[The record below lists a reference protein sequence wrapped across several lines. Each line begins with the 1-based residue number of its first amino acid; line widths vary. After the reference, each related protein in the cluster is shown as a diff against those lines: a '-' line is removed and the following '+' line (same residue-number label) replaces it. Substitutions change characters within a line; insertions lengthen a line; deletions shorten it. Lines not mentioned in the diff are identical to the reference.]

1 MDRRTFVVVAA
12 IVGTFL
18 LVQVGALALVE
29 PFKSAGFQATENPSD
44 PTNSFVYIGGILVA
58 TAVMLA
64 AFRYGVDG
72 LIRGLVV
79 FAAGYITFFV
89 FSVLVPPVVSV
100 WGFNLPAGVLSL
112 LVVVGLYVY
121 PEWYVI
127 DVAGV
132 VMGMGAAGLFGIS
145 FGVLPAVLLL
155 TVLAVYDAI
164 SVYGTE
170 HMLTL
175 ASGVM
180 DLKLPVVLVFPL
192 TLSYSF
198 LDSDPPASVDSGDEE
213 EGAATAPDGGEAS
226 GARRTS
232 SEQSSDG
239 GEASDDRRDGD
250 DDADP
255 GKDAG
260 AEHTEH
266 ADVPESAFER
276 DAFFIGLGDAVMPA
290 VLVASAGFFAP
301 GGVDALVSGLALTLP
316 ALTAMVGTVL
326 GLLVLMYQVAKGQA
340 HAGLP
345 LLNGGAIAG
354 YLGGSLVAGVPVV
367 TALGLAPYI

>member
-1 MDRRTFVVVAA
+1 MDMDRRTFVVVAA

-44 PTNSFVYIGGILVA
+44 PTNSLVYIGGILVA

-89 FSVLVPPVVSV
+89 FSVLVPPVVSA

-198 LDSDPPASVDSGDEE
+198 LDSDPPASVGGEPEDDADGTE
-213 EGAATAPDGGEAS
+213 TAPDGGEPS
-226 GARRTS
+226 GARR
-232 SEQSSDG
+232 
-239 GEASDDRRDGD
+239 DGD
-250 DDADP
+250 EDADAGEDVDVEHTDDA
-255 GKDAG
+255 
-260 AEHTEH
+260 
-266 ADVPESAFER
+266 PESAFER

-367 TALGLAPYI
+367 TALGLAPYL

>member
-12 IVGTFL
+12 IVGVFL

-29 PFKSAGFQATENPSD
+29 PFQSAGYQATENPAD
-44 PTNSFVYIGGILVA
+44 PANSFVYIVGILVA

-64 AFRYGVDG
+64 AFRFGVDG

-79 FAAGYITFFV
+79 LAAGYITFFV
-89 FSVLVPPVVSV
+89 FSVLVPPVVAV
-100 WGFNLPAGVLSL
+100 WGFNVPAGVLSL
-112 LVVVGLYVY
+112 VVVVGLYVH

-127 DVAGV
+127 DAAGV

-145 FGVLPAVLLL
+145 FGVLPALLL
-155 TVLAVYDAI
+155 LAVLAVYDAI

-180 DLKLPVVLVFPL
+180 DLRLPVVLVFPL

-198 LDSDPPASVDSGDEE
+198 LDSEPPASVDPDGAEE
-213 EGAATAPDGGEAS
+213 EGEESASTVPDGGDRGRDDTDGDERGDPAD
-226 GARRTS
+226 G
-232 SEQSSDG
+232 SE
-239 GEASDDRRDGD
+239 GEA
-250 DDADP
+250 
-255 GKDAG
+255 
-260 AEHTEH
+260 
-266 ADVPESAFER
+266 PESAFER

-354 YLGGSLVAGVPVV
+354 YLGGSLAAGVPLV
-367 TALGLAPYI
+367 TALGLAPYL

>member
-1 MDRRTFVVVAA
+1 
-12 IVGTFL
+12 
-18 LVQVGALALVE
+18 
-29 PFKSAGFQATENPSD
+29 
-44 PTNSFVYIGGILVA
+44 
-58 TAVMLA
+58 
-64 AFRYGVDG
+64 
-72 LIRGLVV
+72 
-79 FAAGYITFFV
+79 
-89 FSVLVPPVVSV
+89 
-100 WGFNLPAGVLSL
+100 
-112 LVVVGLYVY
+112 
-121 PEWYVI
+121 
-127 DVAGV
+127 
-132 VMGMGAAGLFGIS
+132 
-145 FGVLPAVLLL
+145 
-155 TVLAVYDAI
+155 
-164 SVYGTE
+164 
-170 HMLTL
+170 
-175 ASGVM
+175 M

-213 EGAATAPDGGEAS
+213 EGATTAPDGGEHGPEAQP
-226 GARRTS
+226 GN
-232 SEQSSDG
+232 EDGDG
-239 GEASDDRRDGD
+239 GAGAAA
-250 DDADP
+250 DADE
-255 GKDAG
+255 A
-260 AEHTEH
+260 
-266 ADVPESAFER
+266 PESAFER

>member
-29 PFKSAGFQATENPSD
+29 PFKSAGFQATEDPSD
-44 PTNSFVYIGGILVA
+44 PTNSLVYVVGILVA
-58 TAVMLA
+58 TGVMLA
-64 AFRYGVDG
+64 AFRFGIDG

-79 FAAGYITFFV
+79 FASGYITFFV
-89 FSVLVPPVVSV
+89 FSVLVPPVVAVS
-100 WGFNLPAGVLSL
+100 GFNLPAVVLSL
-112 LVVVGLYVY
+112 LVVVGLYVH

-145 FGVLPAVLLL
+145 FGVLPALVLL

-164 SVYGTE
+164 SVYGTR

-198 LDSDPPASVDSGDEE
+198 LDASPPDSVEADGDETGV
-213 EGAATAPDGGEAS
+213 EGDENEKGGTTTAPDGGED
-226 GARRTS
+226 GA
-232 SEQSSDG
+232 
-239 GEASDDRRDGD
+239 
-250 DDADP
+250 DDAEP
-255 GKDAG
+255 PA
-260 AEHTEH
+260 
-266 ADVPESAFER
+266 AFER

-301 GGVDALVSGLALTLP
+301 GGVEALVSGLALTLP
-316 ALTAMVGTVL
+316 ALTAMAGTVL

-345 LLNGGAIAG
+345 LLNGGAIVG

-367 TALGLAPYI
+367 TALGLTPYI